1 MKKYL
6 AVREGSQLGGL
17 FSGLQDRKVMYSTD
31 TTLYPTC
38 QRSMCA
44 LYKAFLPEHSVT
56 LSPPEVMPGV
66 LGNQTAIV
74 FNNRKEKKL
83 FLLHKH
89 YIVGLTE

>member
-6 AVREGSQLGGL
+6 AVREGSQSEGL

-31 TTLYPTC
+31 TILYPTC
-38 QRSMCA
+38 QRSMWA

-74 FNNRKEKKL
+74 FNNRKKKKL